1 MTADQ
6 RFVDWYGAEHARLVS
21 ALALV
26 TGDGDVAREATDEAF
41 ARALERWSRVGR
53 MASPS
58 GWAYRVA
65 LNDARR
71 RLRRRS
77 LERALPLHRVAPHSV
92 EIQPTDHELWAA
104 VSGLPQRQRTAV
116 ALRYVADLG
125 ERDIAGVMR
134 ISPGT
139 VAATL
144 NAARKRLAT
153 TLAAQGHA
161 ARSTS

>member
-1 MTADQ
+1 MTADH
-6 RFVDWYGAEHARLVS
+6 RFVDWYRAEHARLVS
-21 ALALV
+21 VLALA

-41 ARALERWSRVGR
+41 ARALERWSRVGH
-53 MASPS
+53 MESPS
-58 GWAYRVA
+58 GWTYRVA
-65 LNDARR
+65 LNDARH
-71 RLRRRS
+71 RLRRRTV
-77 LERALPLHRVAPHSV
+77 ERALPVHRVATHTV

-125 ERDIAGVMR
+125 EREIAEVMR
-134 ISPGT
+134 VSPGT

-144 NAARKRLAT
+144 NTARKRLAAI
-153 TLAAQGHA
+153 LAEQGHA